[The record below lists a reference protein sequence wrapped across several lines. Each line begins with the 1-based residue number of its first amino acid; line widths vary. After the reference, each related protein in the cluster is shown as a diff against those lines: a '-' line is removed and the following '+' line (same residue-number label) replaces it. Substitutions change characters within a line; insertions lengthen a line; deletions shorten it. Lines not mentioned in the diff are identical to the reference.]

1 MSGFHYVGDELTLF
15 AGAIRW
21 KSYLRDRLASYVR
34 GGVLEVGAGMGA
46 NTAALAGLAFDTW
59 TCLEPDAALAARIRP
74 PGSRHRV
81 TVGTLP
87 DVEGTFDTILYLD
100 VLEHIADDRGELAR
114 AGERLNAGG
123 MLIVLAPA
131 HAWLYTAFDEAI
143 GHHRRYTRRTLRAI
157 VPDGFEEVQVRYL
170 DAVGMFASVGNRLL
184 LRAAMPTARQI
195 AVWDRCLVSCSRWID
210 PVTFG
215 RIGKSVFGVWR
226 RPPTP
231 ASLASVRAGT

>member
-1 MSGFHYVGDELTLF
+1 VSSFHYVGDELTLF
-15 AGAIRW
+15 GGATRW
-21 KSYLRDRLASYVR
+21 KSYLRDRIAPYVR
-34 GGVLEVGAGMGA
+34 GRVLEVGAGIGA
-46 NTAALAGLAFDTW
+46 NTTALAGLAFDAW
-59 TCLEPDAALAARIRP
+59 TCLEPDAALAAQIHP

-81 TVGTLP
+81 AVGTVQ

-114 AGERLNAGG
+114 AGERLSAGG

-143 GHHRRYTRRTLRAI
+143 GHHRRYTRRALRAV

-170 DAVGMFASVGNRLL
+170 DAVGMLASVGNRLL

-195 AVWDRCLVSCSRWID
+195 AVWDRWLVSCSRWID
-210 PVTFG
+210 PMTVG
-215 RIGKSVFGVWR
+215 RIGKSVLGVWR
-226 RPPTP
+226 RPRTP
-231 ASLASVRAGT
+231 ASLAPVRAGT